1 MATPAFFDYEVY
13 MTNKLAQVQNAEPT
27 AGWTMT
33 KLMEVFAENGFVG
46 AEGAYAHFTQFGAA
60 EEVAPNASFNANE
73 YYAAKAAQ
81 FYGVEPK
88 NVTEFQIA
96 NVKQIITSNGMNA
109 WTHYQQFGSAEGV
122 NPSNAFDADAYLAAK
137 AVAMGDGWTAAKIAD
152 AIKAN
157 GMTVLDHY
165 LTYAGKGEGEVAKDA
180 TFPVPDD
187 KKVPSNNPGQTYNLT
202 KEIDSF
208 TGMAGDDKFVGSAE
222 TTQAADQIDGGAGD
236 DTFTFVGANK
246 TDAATLVLP
255 TMTSIENLVFSQNDS
270 KTIDASAIAGLK
282 TVTLDKHDLANASEI
297 TLAGQTV
304 TVKAPVLADNDK
316 LSFKGDDTALK
327 LTVDGVKAATGV
339 TAPTIDAAGTKM
351 ATMDLT
357 ALNNDSTFTLAGT
370 ALKTLNI
377 KGDAKVDVTTAV
389 ALETIDASAN
399 SAGVKIDM
407 STASANKDLTF
418 TGTAAADEIIFN
430 AAHLTKT
437 DVLDGGAGRDIL
449 TVNDTD
455 MNYDGI
461 NAAKNFEVLNLGKT
475 DATVDVAK
483 ISNGINEFGLDGT
496 VANSAKFTNALSTS
510 KFFVNV
516 EGDQDTVQQ
525 LTITNKIGDTSA
537 TTVTFTNN
545 SVAAT
550 TADVIKADAINT
562 LNLAS
567 EGKFANSVEVDLLNT
582 GTVKL
587 TGSAD
592 MTLARVAEGTKD
604 DITIDATA
612 FTGKLTYTGGD
623 GVDLVKVGANG
634 SLITASKGLDQI
646 TFGAGVDKYNA
657 SSVTFFDKD
666 NMVTIAEIGAKD
678 IIKFAASSTWNAN
691 TAKIE
696 VSSSDTFDTLL
707 AKADDTVN
715 AITYFAWDGD
725 TYLVRAGATVDA
737 HTDDVIIKL
746 AGTVDL
752 STATFAGQDLT
763 IN

>member
-165 LTYAGKGEGEVAKDA
+165 LTYAGKGEGEVAEGA

-208 TGMAGDDKFVGSAE
+208 TGTAGDDKFVGSE
-222 TTQAADQIDGGAGD
+222 STTQAADQIDGGAGD
-236 DTFTFVGANK
+236 DTFTFIGANK
-246 TDAATLVLP
+246 EGVTELVLP
-255 TMTSIENLVFSQNDS
+255 TMTSIENLVLSQNDS
-270 KTIDASAIAGLK
+270 TTIDASAITGLK
-282 TVTLDKHDLANASEI
+282 TVTLDKHTAAV
-297 TLAGQTV
+297 TGMKLAGQAV
-304 TVKAPVLADNDK
+304 TLKAMAKDVTFA
-316 LSFKGDDTALK
+316 GTDTALN
-327 LTVDGVKAATGV
+327 LTVDGVKDAS
-339 TAPTIDAAGTKM
+339 TAPTITAATKM

-357 ALNNDSTFTLAGT
+357 ALNNDSTFTLFGT

-407 STASANKDLTF
+407 STASADKDLTF

-449 TVNDTD
+449 TVNDTN

-475 DATVDVAK
+475 GATVDVAK

-496 VANSAKFTNALSTS
+496 VANSAEFTNALSTS

-592 MTLARVAEGTKD
+592 MTLKHVSTVATD
-604 DITIDATA
+604 AISIDATA

-646 TFGAGVDKYNA
+646 TFGAGVDKYDA

-666 NMVTIAEIGAKD
+666 HMVTIAEIGAKD

-707 AKADDTVN
+707 AKADATAN

-725 TYLVRAGATVDA
+725 TYLVRAGASVDA
-737 HTDDVIIKL
+737 QLDDVIIKL

>member
-165 LTYAGKGEGEVAKDA
+165 LTYAGKGEGEVAEGA

-208 TGMAGDDKFVGSAE
+208 TGTAGDDKFVGSE
-222 TTQAADQIDGGAGD
+222 STTQAADQIDGGAGD
-236 DTFTFVGANK
+236 DTFTFIGANK
-246 TDAATLVLP
+246 AGVTELVLP
-255 TMTSIENLVFSQNDS
+255 TMTSIENLVLSQNDS
-270 KTIDASAIAGLK
+270 TTIDASAITGLK
-282 TVTLDKHDLANASEI
+282 TVTLDKHAKAINKME
-297 TLAGQTV
+297 LAGQAV
-304 TVKAPVLADNDK
+304 TLKAMAKDVT
-316 LSFKGDDTALK
+316 FTGTDTALN
-327 LTVDGVKAATGV
+327 LTVDGVKDAS
-339 TAPTIDAAGTKM
+339 TAPTITAATKM

-357 ALNNDSTFTLAGT
+357 ALNNDSTFTLVGT

-407 STASANKDLTF
+407 STASADKDLTF
-418 TGTAAADEIIFN
+418 TGTAAADEIIFKD
-430 AAHLTKT
+430 AHLTKT

-449 TVNDTD
+449 TVNDTA

-461 NAAKNFEVLNLGKT
+461 NAAKNFEVLNLGT
-475 DATVDVAK
+475 TGATVDVAK
-483 ISNGINEFGLDGT
+483 ITNGINEFGMGDFAEAT
-496 VANSAKFTNALSTS
+496 FTSALSTS
-510 KFFVNV
+510 KFFV
-516 EGDQDTVQQ
+516 EAGAADTVQT
-525 LTITNKIGDTSA
+525 LNITNKVGDTSA

-550 TADVIKADAINT
+550 AADVINAGAINT

-567 EGKFANSVEVDLLNT
+567 EGKFANSVTVDLLNT

-592 MTLARVAEGTKD
+592 MTLARVAAGTKD

-646 TFGAGVDKYNA
+646 TFGAGVDKYDA

-707 AKADDTVN
+707 AKADATAN

-725 TYLVRAGATVDA
+725 TYLVRAGASVDA